1 MSGAFVISGG
11 GTGGHVTP
19 ALALGE
25 ALREHGERVLFVG
38 GERGIEKR
46 LVPEAGFELATLDAR
61 PLLGRGPLA
70 RAAALL
76 ALARA
81 ALAAR
86 SLLKAHGARLVIA
99 VGGYA
104 SAPAAL
110 AAVLS
115 RTPMVLVNTD
125 AVPGLA
131 NRLLA
136 RFARRIFVGWPGAA
150 EAFGD
155 GARVEVT
162 GVPLRAALRRAF
174 AIESEGEKPQC
185 KGPELE
191 ADLEAASRAASR
203 RRAEPREDE
212 RLHLFAFG
220 GSQGARQINDA
231 LLAAIPAL
239 DPARVSVVHQTGESD
254 RARVEAAWRAAGF
267 DALVTAFERDMPSR
281 YRWADLVVC
290 RAGAISVAELALAG
304 RASLLLPLAH
314 VGGGEQFANAREL
327 ERAGAARV
335 LDSKSL
341 SQATFTRELVAL
353 LEEPSLLRTM
363 GSHAARLGRPDAAEA
378 IAAACRRLVEGGA

>member
-25 ALREHGERVLFVG
+25 ALRERGERVLFVG
-38 GERGIEKR
+38 GERGIERR

-81 ALAAR
+81 VLAAR
-86 SLLKAHGARLVIA
+86 RLLKAHAARLVIA

-115 RTPMVLVNTD
+115 RKPMVLVNTD

-136 RFARRIFVGWPGAA
+136 RFATRIFVGWPGAA
-150 EAFGD
+150 EPFGG

-162 GVPLRAALRRAF
+162 GVPLRAALRLAF
-174 AIESEGEKPQC
+174 SEGEKPGC
-185 KGPELE
+185 KGPGLP
-191 ADLEAASRAASR
+191 AR
-203 RRAEPREDE
+203 DE

-239 DPARVSVVHQTGESD
+239 DPARVSVVHQTGEGD
-254 RARVEAAWRAAGF
+254 RARVEAAWCAAGF

-314 VGGGEQFANAREL
+314 VGGGEQFANALEL

-341 SQATFTRELVAL
+341 EQATFTRELVAL
-353 LEEPSLLRTM
+353 LEEPSRLRTM
-363 GSHAARLGRPDAAEA
+363 GQKALLLGRPDAAEA
-378 IAAACRRLVEGGA
+378 IAAACLRLLEARR

>member
-1 MSGAFVISGG
+1 
-11 GTGGHVTP
+11 
-19 ALALGE
+19 
-25 ALREHGERVLFVG
+25 
-38 GERGIEKR
+38 
-46 LVPEAGFELATLDAR
+46 
-61 PLLGRGPLA
+61 
-70 RAAALL
+70 
-76 ALARA
+76 
-81 ALAAR
+81 
-86 SLLKAHGARLVIA
+86 
-99 VGGYA
+99 
-104 SAPAAL
+104 
-110 AAVLS
+110 
-115 RTPMVLVNTD
+115 MVLVNTD

>member
-1 MSGAFVISGG
+1 VSAAPTVVISGG

-25 ALREHGERVLFVG
+25 ALRQRGARVLFVG
-38 GERGIEKR
+38 TPRGLETR

-61 PLLGRGPLA
+61 PLLDRGLLA
-70 RAAALL
+70 RAAALV

-81 ALAAR
+81 MLRARRLLVERAAR
-86 SLLKAHGARLVIA
+86 IVIA

-110 AAVLS
+110 AAPLARIPVA
-115 RTPMVLVNTD
+115 LVNTD

-136 RFARRIFVGWPGAA
+136 RVAKRIFVGFPGAA
-150 EAFGD
+150 AAFG
-155 GARVEVT
+155 GGPRVVVS
-162 GVPLRAALRRAF
+162 GVPLREALRQAF
-174 AIESEGEKPQC
+174 AGEEK
-185 KGPELE
+185 
-191 ADLEAASRAASR
+191 
-203 RRAEPREDE
+203 PREDE

-220 GSQGARQINDA
+220 GSQGARQLNDA
-231 LLAAIPAL
+231 LVAAIPAL
-239 DPARVSVVHQTGESD
+239 DPARVAVVHQTGEAD
-254 RARVEAAWRAAGF
+254 RARVEAAWRQAGF
-267 DALVTAFERDMPSR
+267 DAHVTAFERDMPAR

-304 RASLLLPLAH
+304 RAALLVPLAH

-335 LDSKSL
+335 LDSRNL
-341 SQATFTRELVAL
+341 AHDLFARELLAL
-353 LEEPSLLRTM
+353 LEDPSLLRAM
-363 GSHAARLGRPDAAEA
+363 GRAAAGLGRPDAAEA
-378 IAAACRRLVEGGA
+378 IADACLALAEGRS

>member
-1 MSGAFVISGG
+1 VSGGVFVISGG

-25 ALREHGERVLFVG
+25 ALAAQGEPVLFVG
-38 GERGIEKR
+38 SERGIEKR

-61 PLLGRGPLA
+61 PVLGRGPLA
-70 RAAALL
+70 RVAALL

-81 ALAAR
+81 TLAAR
-86 SLLKAHGARLVIA
+86 RLLRARRARLVIA

-104 SAPAAL
+104 SVPAAL
-110 AAVLS
+110 AALLV
-115 RTPMVLVNTD
+115 RVPMVLVNTD

-136 RFARRIFVGWPGAA
+136 RFATRICAGWPGTAA
-150 EAFGD
+150 AFG
-155 GARVEVT
+155 GGERVQVT
-162 GVPLRAALRRAF
+162 GVPLRTALIRAF
-174 AIESEGEKPQC
+174 AGGGEGEK
-185 KGPELE
+185 
-191 ADLEAASRAASR
+191 
-203 RRAEPREDE
+203 PREDE
-212 RLHLFAFG
+212 RVHLFAFG

-231 LLAAIPAL
+231 LVGALPAL
-239 DPARVSVVHQTGESD
+239 DPARVAVVHQTGESD

-304 RASLLLPLAH
+304 RAALLVPLGH

-335 LDSKSL
+335 LDSRQL
-341 SQATFTRELVAL
+341 SQQAFTRELVAL
-353 LEEPSLLRTM
+353 LEDPAQLRAM
-363 GSHAARLGRPDAAEA
+363 GSRAAALGRPEAAQA
-378 IAAACRRLVEGGA
+378 IAAECRRLAEARA

>member
-86 SLLKAHGARLVIA
+86 NLLKAHGARLVIA

-110 AAVLS
+110 AAVLT

-150 EAFGD
+150 EAFGN

-174 AIESEGEKPQC
+174 AIGSEGEK
-185 KGPELE
+185 
-191 ADLEAASRAASR
+191 
-203 RRAEPREDE
+203 PREDE

-267 DALVTAFERDMPSR
+267 YALVTAFERDMPSR

-353 LEEPSLLRTM
+353 LEDPSLLRTM